1 MFVQMWTIFIGL
13 FCCMS
18 ACVFVSVIVTL
29 SVFVPVM
36 LN

>member
-1 MFVQMWTIFIGL
+1 MFVQVRTIFIGL
-13 FCCMS
+13 VCCMS
-18 ACVFVSVIVTL
+18 ACAFVYVIVTL